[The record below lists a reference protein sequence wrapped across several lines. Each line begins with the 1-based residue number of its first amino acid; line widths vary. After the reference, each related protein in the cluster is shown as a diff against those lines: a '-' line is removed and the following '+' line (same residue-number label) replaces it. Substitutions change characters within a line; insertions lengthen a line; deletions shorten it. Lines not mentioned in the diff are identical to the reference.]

1 MSSLVFPASRFDG
14 RHADAVPV
22 RLRVEHHDLIVETAD
37 GVVLDYEQLGH
48 VVVSEPFDHT
58 PRLIGLPNG
67 ITLEVYDGDGGL
79 TGALQQAGVRL
90 PLAVRLQRHWLG
102 VVAILAAFVGLL
114 AVGYV
119 RGLPAAARWAA
130 FLLPPRLEHRMGEQ
144 FLVVLDK
151 HHFRGTRLEPQRRAQ
166 ITERFARAAAA
177 AAPGVTYRLE
187 FRAAGKNEINA
198 MALPGGI
205 IVMLDGLLNVVEDDE
220 ALAVLGHELGHVIAK
235 HSTRQIFQ
243 SVGVGTLAGLLW
255 GDFSGVAAS
264 VPVALGVLRYSREFE
279 LEADDFAVM
288 LLKTQDLSA
297 EPLYDFF
304 LRMLEEEH
312 KQRRADIPIFLSSH
326 PSTKERLER
335 LHQRLYEPGR

>member
-1 MSSLVFPASRFDG
+1 VSPSVFPASRFDG

-119 RGLPAAARWAA
+119 YFHL
-130 FLLPPRLEHRMGEQ
+130 
-144 FLVVLDK
+144 
-151 HHFRGTRLEPQRRAQ
+151 TRAQ
-166 ITERFARAAAA
+166 RERAPLDDMLESARAQ
-177 AAPGVTYRLE
+177 PK
-187 FRAAGKNEINA
+187 AAG
-198 MALPGGI
+198 
-205 IVMLDGLLNVVEDDE
+205 
-220 ALAVLGHELGHVIAK
+220 
-235 HSTRQIFQ
+235 
-243 SVGVGTLAGLLW
+243 
-255 GDFSGVAAS
+255 
-264 VPVALGVLRYSREFE
+264 
-279 LEADDFAVM
+279 
-288 LLKTQDLSA
+288 
-297 EPLYDFF
+297 
-304 LRMLEEEH
+304 
-312 KQRRADIPIFLSSH
+312 
-326 PSTKERLER
+326 
-335 LHQRLYEPGR
+335 